1 VLILNLIE
9 NNPAYMAK
17 TRGQKMKHIKLTQKL
32 IDLGFT
38 QEDID
43 ALQLHQEINDLRAV
57 YLGKKQTLTETMSNK
72 MED

>member
-1 VLILNLIE
+1 
-9 NNPAYMAK
+9 
-17 TRGQKMKHIKLTQKL
+17 MKHIKLTQKL

-57 YLGKKQTLTETMSNK
+57 YLGKTQTLDETMSNK
-72 MED
+72 MEY